1 MQRFDG
7 KGFYQID
14 ENATTL
20 KYKKNYWKN
29 LIRSNEKIEDN
40 DYS

>member
-20 KYKKNYWKN
+20 KDKK
-29 LIRSNEKIEDN
+29 KIIGKIL
-40 DYS
+40 

>member
-20 KYKKNYWKN
+20 KDKKKLLEKSYKK
-29 LIRSNEKIEDN
+29 
-40 DYS
+40 